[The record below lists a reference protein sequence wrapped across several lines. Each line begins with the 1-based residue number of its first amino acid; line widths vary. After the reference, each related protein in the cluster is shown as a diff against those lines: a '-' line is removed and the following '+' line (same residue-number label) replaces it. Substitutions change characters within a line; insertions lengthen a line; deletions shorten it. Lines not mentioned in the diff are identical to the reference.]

1 MGQAA
6 PGDDHHGPPRTVMP
20 QAPPPASSQ
29 SGPSDKQEGLVSI
42 YYTEETSRRSF
53 VGACLAAITA
63 LASGVPLRA
72 QTRRDFT
79 VTARRYAFEVAGSGS
94 PEIRVMQNDL
104 VHITFSADD
113 IPHSFTIEEAPYR
126 IMRRAEP
133 GKPVVFSFRA
143 DQAGRFRFYCN
154 LTADERCRE
163 MTGTLVVAPSR

>member
-1 MGQAA
+1 M
-6 PGDDHHGPPRTVMP
+6 
-20 QAPPPASSQ
+20 
-29 SGPSDKQEGLVSI
+29 SI
-42 YYTEETSRRSF
+42 HYTAETSRRGF
-53 VGACLAAITA
+53 VGACLTAVTA
-63 LASGVPLRA
+63 LAAGLPLRA

-79 VTARRYAFEVAGSGS
+79 VTSRRYAYEVAGSDS

-104 VHITFSADD
+104 VHITFSTDD

-143 DQAGRFRFYCN
+143 DQPGRFRFYCN

-163 MTGTLVVAPSR
+163 MTGTLVVERSR